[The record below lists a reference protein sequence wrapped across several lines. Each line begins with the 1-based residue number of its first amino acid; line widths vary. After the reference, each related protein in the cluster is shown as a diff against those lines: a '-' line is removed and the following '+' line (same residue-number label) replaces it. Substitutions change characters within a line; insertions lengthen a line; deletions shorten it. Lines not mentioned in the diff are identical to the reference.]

1 MATRKALGRGLSA
14 LIPPTKTEPLP
25 VARTSLPEEEA
36 GPLSVSVDRIVPNAR
51 QPRKNFPDAE
61 LEQLAASIREQ
72 GVLQPVVLRRQGDG
86 YELIV
91 GERRWKAARQA
102 GLTEVPALVL
112 DASDR
117 AAVELALVENVQRE
131 DLNAMELAEAFQVL
145 TDEEEMT
152 QEEVGRRVGLDRST
166 VANHLR
172 LLELP
177 QTVQQDVI
185 DGRLTMG
192 HAKAILQA
200 PEDRRLLIRDE
211 IVRAG
216 LSVRASEE
224 ASRRIASL
232 RHKPRSRT
240 GPVRDV
246 HLVDLEERLQR
257 SLQTRVRIVGRKD
270 RGRIEVHFSSQDEL
284 DRLTDLLRRNET

>member
-14 LIPPTKTEPLP
+14 LIPPVQAEPLP
-25 VARTSLPEEEA
+25 VARSSPPEEEA
-36 GPLSVSVDRIVPNAR
+36 GPLYVSVDRIVPNAR
-51 QPRKNFPDAE
+51 QPRKHFPEGE

-72 GVLQPVVLRRQGDG
+72 GLLQPIVLRRQGEG

-102 GLTEVPALVL
+102 GLKEVPALVL
-112 DASDR
+112 DATDR
-117 AAVELALVENVQRE
+117 ATIELALVENVQRE

-145 TDEEEMT
+145 TEEEQMT

-177 QTVQQDVI
+177 KAVQQDII

-200 PEDRRLLIRDE
+200 PEARRVLIRDE

-216 LSVRASEE
+216 LSVRATEE
-224 ASRRIASL
+224 VSRRAASL
-232 RHKPRSRT
+232 RHKRGSRT
-240 GPVRDV
+240 GPARDV

-257 SLQTRVRIVGRKD
+257 DLQTRVRIVGRKD
-270 RGRIEVHFSSQDEL
+270 RGRIEVHFSTQEEL
-284 DRLTDLLRRNET
+284 DRLVDVLRGGRT

>member
-25 VARTSLPEEEA
+25 VARTASPEEEA
-36 GPLSVSVDRIVPNAR
+36 GPLYVSVDRIVPNAR
-51 QPRKNFPDAE
+51 QPRKSFPDPE

-72 GVLQPVVLRRQGDG
+72 GVLQPVVLRRQGEG

-102 GLTEVPALVL
+102 GLKEVPALIL

-131 DLNAMELAEAFQVL
+131 DLNAIELAEAFQVL
-145 TDEEEMT
+145 TEEEEMT

-200 PEDRRLLIRDE
+200 PEGRRLLIRDE

-216 LSVRASEE
+216 LTVRATEE
-224 ASRRIASL
+224 ASRRSASL
-232 RHKPRSRT
+232 RHKPGNRG
-240 GPVRDV
+240 GPARDV
-246 HLVDLEERLQR
+246 HLVDLEEQLQR
-257 SLQTRVRIVGRKD
+257 DLQTRVRIVGRKD
-270 RGRIEVHFSSQDEL
+270 RGRIEVHFNSQDEL

>member
-14 LIPPTKTEPLP
+14 LIPPLQTEPLP
-25 VARTSLPEEEA
+25 AARTAPPEEDI
-36 GPLSVSVDRIVPNAR
+36 GPLYVSVDRIVPNSR
-51 QPRKNFPDAE
+51 QPRKHFPQVE

-86 YELIV
+86 YELII

-102 GLTEVPALVL
+102 GLKELPALVL

-117 AAVELALVENVQRE
+117 AAIELALVENVQRE

-145 TDEEEMT
+145 TDEEQMT

-177 QTVQQDVI
+177 QTLQQDI
-185 DGRLTMG
+185 IEGRLTMG

-200 PEDRRLLIRDE
+200 PEDRRVLIRDE
-211 IVRAG
+211 IVRTG

-224 ASRRIASL
+224 AARRVASS
-232 RHKPRSRT
+232 RHKPGGRS

-257 SLQTRVRIVGRKD
+257 DLQTRVRIVGRKD
-270 RGRIEVHFSSQDEL
+270 RGRIEVHFSSQAEL
-284 DRLTDLLRRNET
+284 DRLVDVLRGSET

>member
-1 MATRKALGRGLSA
+1 
-14 LIPPTKTEPLP
+14 
-25 VARTSLPEEEA
+25 VARTPSPEEEG
-36 GPLSVSVDRIVPNAR
+36 GPLYVSVDRIAPNAR
-51 QPRKNFPDAE
+51 QPRKHFPEVE

-72 GVLQPVVLRRQGDG
+72 GVLQPVVLRRQDDG

-102 GLTEVPALVL
+102 GLKEVPAVVL

-117 AAVELALVENVQRE
+117 AAIELALVENVQRE

-145 TDEEEMT
+145 TEEEEMT

-177 QTVQQDVI
+177 EPLQQDII

-200 PEDRRLLIRDE
+200 PEEQRISVRDE

-224 ASRRIASL
+224 VSRRTASL
-232 RHKPRSRT
+232 RHKRSGRT

-257 SLQTRVRIVGRKD
+257 NLQTRVRIVGRKD
-270 RGRIEVHFSSQDEL
+270 RGRIEVHFSSQPEL
-284 DRLTDLLRRNET
+284 DRLVDVLLGSET